1 MRQNKMFNFKKIKK
15 LESSLKIQIENNK
28 LLNKRSQRLA
38 EENRKM
44 QEELVNARKTV
55 NELVGE
61 LEKYM
66 PKKANKK

>member
-1 MRQNKMFNFKKIKK
+1 MFNFKKLKK
-15 LESSLKIQIENNK
+15 LESSLKVQIENNK

-38 EENRKM
+38 EENRKL
-44 QEELVNARKTV
+44 QEEIITARKTI

-66 PKKANKK
+66 PKKAHKK

>member
-28 LLNKRSQRLA
+28 LLNKRSQRIA

>member
-1 MRQNKMFNFKKIKK
+1 MFNFKKIKK

-28 LLNKRSQRLA
+28 LLNKRSQRIA

>member
-1 MRQNKMFNFKKIKK
+1 MFNFKKIKK